1 MSAKL
6 GASIFFLFSLNT
18 NTPALLHPNHCCPLC
33 NCSLRKLNAYLN
45 AVAIS
50 QTQEGFTMPP
60 LWNCLQQI
68 FLKTLFPN
76 TSLSF
81 EDEFDVWEL
90 SKDLTYKEPS
100 LVYEVWVI

>member
-1 MSAKL
+1 
-6 GASIFFLFSLNT
+6 
-18 NTPALLHPNHCCPLC
+18 
-33 NCSLRKLNAYLN
+33 
-45 AVAIS
+45 
-50 QTQEGFTMPP
+50 MPP

-100 LVYEVWVI
+100 LVY